1 MKPCLKNRCVVEV
14 LAGISWE
21 ATLKHR
27 VYSCPDLPK
36 YDFAL
41 GATALILKNKRNGFR
56 IPLEVCSVV
65 LLQATEL
72 ESLIGIEQQYREQVE
87 KYIAGVN
94 GNVKIIRPGC
104 AHRFYILGSEPWPS
118 QMQKLTASASA
129 TEWAAILSIC
139 ADPDQFFQWPQASSL
154 LWPGCVRTQND
165 GEYDF
170 PPEIVTRLAG
180 LGIKPDTRT
189 NGPAINAFLVAG
201 GNRPKLGNEGWPVHH
216 VFDGTNGAPHA
227 IRGGDLF
234 THSAGLVAAHPVAHH
249 MAHQSVL
256 LKWLLRR
263 EAFLRFGFDPEGD
276 FVIP

>member
-1 MKPCLKNRCVVEV
+1 
-14 LAGISWE
+14 
-21 ATLKHR
+21 
-27 VYSCPDLPK
+27 
-36 YDFAL
+36 
-41 GATALILKNKRNGFR
+41 
-56 IPLEVCSVV
+56 
-65 LLQATEL
+65 
-72 ESLIGIEQQYREQVE
+72 
-87 KYIAGVN
+87 
-94 GNVKIIRPGC
+94 
-104 AHRFYILGSEPWPS
+104 
-118 QMQKLTASASA
+118 MQKLTASASA